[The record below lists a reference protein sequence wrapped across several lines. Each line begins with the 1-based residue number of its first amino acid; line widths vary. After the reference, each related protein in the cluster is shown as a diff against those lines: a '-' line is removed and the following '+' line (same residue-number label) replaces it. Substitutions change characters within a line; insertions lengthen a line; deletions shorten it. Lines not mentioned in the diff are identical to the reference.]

1 MQSLLFKTALK
12 RPNGEIVPGSI
23 FSCDN
28 GAFEF
33 KATTDPLYHFTIK
46 KDEHSNWHWLD
57 GSTTSTDRLIELGEK
72 IDDYLKA

>member
-23 FSCDN
+23 FTCDN

-33 KATTDPLYHFTIK
+33 KAANDPSYHFIIK
-46 KDEHSNWHWLD
+46 KNEKSNWYWLD
-57 GSTTSTDRLIELGEK
+57 GSSISIDRMIELGEK
-72 IDDYLKA
+72 IDDYLKL